1 MRGRRGE
8 RVRRPAESGA
18 RGRAGRGAAF
28 RRAARGVRAGRCS
41 GAEEGERRREE
52 GKKKKKNGEKKRK
65 WEKGKKKK
73 EKGRGKRERGR
84 CVGADRGDRSHV
96 ADRRSSGAGWDSSEE
111 KERSTVSGKKGG
123 TMNEV
128 GC

>member
-18 RGRAGRGAAF
+18 RGRAGRGAALG
-28 RRAARGVRAGRCS
+28 RAARGVRAGRCS
-41 GAEEGERRREE
+41 GEEEGERRREE

-65 WEKGKKKK
+65 REKEK

-84 CVGADRGDRSHV
+84 CVGADRGDRSRV

-111 KERSTVSGKKGG
+111 KERSTVSGKRV
-123 TMNEV
+123 ER
-128 GC
+128 